1 MDLDTFLALLA
12 KIAVAGG
19 GLGLIIYNI
28 FKFLAT
34 KWLDTRFAER
44 LQNLKARQ
52 DETIRH
58 VQSAIDREI
67 HRAKK
72 LYDNEFTALTECWG
86 LLREAYDMSAGT
98 IASFTSEVSRMND
111 EELERHL
118 AKRGMDEWQ
127 RNEMKALTGDARQDE
142 YHKWSEWQRY
152 LACHKA
158 WSEYRRKIDASSIF
172 FPQGFTEKFRRL
184 DELIVASNV
193 EYEHRIREYKVP
205 RYGVAYDPFEQ
216 TKKLRDEG
224 TELMKE
230 LETMIRERLWS
241 VSEAKGE

>member
-12 KIAVAGG
+12 KITIAGG

-28 FKFLAT
+28 FKFLAA

-44 LQNLKARQ
+44 MQNLKARQ

-72 LYDNEFTALTECWG
+72 LYDNEFTALTDCWR
-86 LLREAYDMSAGT
+86 LLREAYDISAGS
-98 IASFTSEVSRMND
+98 IWSFTAQVGRMND

-118 AKRGMDEWQ
+118 SKRGMDEWQ
-127 RNEMKALTGDARQDE
+127 RNEMKELTGEARQDE
-142 YHKWSEWQRY
+142 YYKWSAWQRY
-152 LACHKA
+152 LACDKA
-158 WSEYRRKIDASSIF
+158 WTEYRRQVDANSIL
-172 FPQGFTEKFRRL
+172 FPEGFTEKFRRL
-184 DELIVASNV
+184 AELIVASNV

-205 RYGVAYDPFEQ
+205 KYGARYDTFEQ
-216 TKKLRDEG
+216 TKKLRGEG
-224 TELMKE
+224 GEIIKE
-230 LETMIRERLWS
+230 LESMVRERLWS
-241 VSEAKGE
+241 VSEAKR

>member
-1 MDLDTFLALLA
+1 MDLDTFLALLV

-28 FKFLAT
+28 FKFLAA
-34 KWLDTRFAER
+34 KWLETRFSER

-72 LYDNEFTALTECWG
+72 LYDNEFTALTECWR

-98 IASFTSEVSRMND
+98 VASFTPQVGRMND

-118 AKRGMDEWQ
+118 STRGVEEWQ
-127 RNEMKALTGDARQDE
+127 RTELKELAGDARQDE

-152 LACHKA
+152 IACHKA
-158 WSEYRRKIDASSIF
+158 WVEYRRMVDANSIF
-172 FPQGFTEKFRRL
+172 FPEGFTEKFRRL

-193 EYEHRIREYKVP
+193 EFEHRIQQYKVP
-205 RYGVAYDPFEQ
+205 QYGYQYDKFEQ
-216 TKKLRDEG
+216 TKKLRREG
-224 TELMKE
+224 GELMKE
-230 LETMIRERLWS
+230 LESMVRTRLWS
-241 VSEAKGE
+241 VSEAKG